1 MTAIAHPLSFT
12 QLALGLEPRRRTPEA
27 RAPQQAP
34 GIAASAG
41 SDAFE
46 AAGRA
51 IGRDYARHGLT
62 PGADHL
68 HPGHPVR
75 QGWEAALAGLAR
87 GSTSPRPALRER
99 RHVRRWLE
107 LRLAAWMHGRAF
119 DALQVTPGLLAR
131 IDATVCPIT
140 RQRLAQEGEGPLPAG
155 PRRGE
160 QGDREGR
167 GGREEREE
175 RGMREMREMLE
186 RPEER
191 AQQEEGVVVALREE
205 AGFVAGNLVVVSRRA
220 ARALAGDAWA
230 SLGAEAARRATDL
243 RALVTPVPHAQS
255 VEQPLSVLPPPRVR
269 VLNAA
274 HELQVL
280 LTTLFSG
287 GAYARRMS
295 ALGTLMPDA
304 ASRRAYATLMSTLL
318 ARRLESEWAAG
329 REQVRQALEDAWLH
343 PTVQRRW
350 AELMG
355 HLTAAQCARV
365 VRRAM
370 ERGLAAGRARWL
382 EPERAVEGWAA

>member
-1 MTAIAHPLSFT
+1 MTAIAHPLSST
-12 QLALGLEPRRRTPEA
+12 QLALGLEPRCRTPEA
-27 RAPQQAP
+27 RVPQQAP
-34 GIAASAG
+34 GTAARAG
-41 SDAFE
+41 GDAFE

-87 GSTSPRPALRER
+87 SGAALRPAFRER

-107 LRLAAWMHGRAF
+107 LRLTAWMHGRAF

-131 IDATVCPIT
+131 IEASMCPIT
-140 RQRLAQEGEGPLPAG
+140 RERLVQDNARLLPADPRLAVQGVRQE
-155 PRRGE
+155 RD
-160 QGDREGR
+160 DRD
-167 GGREEREE
+167 
-175 RGMREMREMLE
+175 
-186 RPEER
+186 
-191 AQQEEGVVVALREE
+191 EGVVVALREE
-205 AGFVAGNLVVVSRRA
+205 AGFVAGNLVLVSRRA
-220 ARALAGDAWA
+220 ARALAGDALA
-230 SLGAEAARRATDL
+230 GLGAEAARRAADL
-243 RALVTPVPHAQS
+243 RALVTPAPYPQS
-255 VEQPLSVLPPPRVR
+255 PALPLSVLPPPRLR
-269 VLNAA
+269 VLNPA

-355 HLTAAQCARV
+355 QLTQAQCARV

-382 EPERAVEGWAA
+382 EPERAVEGWSTGA